1 MLGIALLGTQLSV
14 ATIHEP
20 LDVIGNSEL
29 WYNVHSYPAF
39 LVKE

>member
-1 MLGIALLGTQLSV
+1 MSQTRDGFV
-14 ATIHEP
+14 